1 MSNQT
6 CQLMGTQRAHQQTK
20 TKDNKTDTWQG
31 EERDIKGRDAEILG
45 ERRLSFNGSLSW
57 TLKFLQS
64 LELI

>member
-6 CQLMGTQRAHQQTK
+6 CQLMGTQRAHQQN
-20 TKDNKTDTWQG
+20 KDNKTDTWQG
-31 EERDIKGRDAEILG
+31 EKRNIKGRDPEILG
-45 ERRLSFNGSLSW
+45 ERRLSFSWSLSW